1 MSKILKSA
9 TPVGEVVHCMCGTE
23 YEVEAGDGW
32 KVIDTH
38 PQIQEDGSRVD
49 LPTRIEFHVPCPHCE
64 FEKTF
69 IVVVDSLEGS
79 EWAITRKARADH
91 AALEAKQGVPPHE
104 GPDVVITNS
113 AAPAAVADAE
123 KPIVSEWHPEVAPAV
138 DPNPVLPFAPTGAIP
153 GRDSQPQDTTLPV
166 NQAQPLD
173 NPHPSLLLMLEDRAL
188 LAKKDEAA
196 KADAEKDGAA
206 EAKAGAKKT
215 DAGKRRSILDK
226 KSDVKTPDVK
236 APVVEGGKSVEAEF
250 VAAATGDPEKSAKDV
265 EPVIDAAREK
275 SDSKTKTS

>member
-1 MSKILKSA
+1 MSKILKSSS
-9 TPVGEVVHCMCGTE
+9 PVGEVVNCMCGTT

-32 KVIDTH
+32 KVVDTH

-69 IVVVDSLEGS
+69 IVVVDTLAGP
-79 EWAITRKARADH
+79 EWAHTRKARADH
-91 AALEAKQGVPPHE
+91 ATLEAQKGVPPHA
-104 GPDVVITNS
+104 GPDILITNS
-113 AAPAAVADAE
+113 AVPAAVADAE
-123 KPIVSEWHPEVAPAV
+123 KPVVSAWHPGGAPAV

-173 NPHPSLLLMLEDRAL
+173 NPHPSLVSVLEERAL

-196 KADAEKDGAA
+196 EEASKSDSPAA
-206 EAKAGAKKT
+206 
-215 DAGKRRSILDK
+215 DAGKRRLTLD
-226 KSDVKTPDVK
+226 KSDVKVP
-236 APVVEGGKSVEAEF
+236 AED
-250 VAAATGDPEKSAKDV
+250 AKSA
-265 EPVIDAAREK
+265 EPVNDAAREK
-275 SDSKTKTS
+275 SGGKAKKS